1 LDFNFILER
10 GIIVA
15 NKEIGDGGKKH
26 RRERSR
32 HPIFSAYRCIAPLYC
47 LLTSSPRMRTSRPR
61 ALVSLHSITRPSRPN
76 SPLCLPEVWS
86 VRLSSSV
93 AHANMKWRHCLH
105 DPPARIQNESI
116 VAAHSSSPSPSP
128 ILPHQ
133 RQLSLCSSSPS
144 SFIAI
149 GTLLDLRKHWLL
161 LG

>member
-1 LDFNFILER
+1 VTEEGSTGVR
-10 GIIVA
+10 GPGIQYSA
-15 NKEIGDGGKKH
+15 LIGA
-26 RRERSR
+26 S
-32 HPIFSAYRCIAPLYC
+32 PLFTAC
-47 LLTSSPRMRTSRPR
+47 SPRHQGCASVVLAHSSASIQSPGQVDPTPHS
-61 ALVSLHSITRPSRPN
+61 ALL
-76 SPLCLPEVWS
+76 EVWP